1 MNKYFTATDSK
12 NPYKI
17 EIDFVVQDDSW
28 QKDLDD
34 LTDLSLRISK
44 QIFNQLGLSKYVSSI
59 EFSVTLT
66 DNQSIQKINLQYLS
80 KDKPTNVL
88 SFPIQEISENNFDK
102 LEVHDGFVALGDI
115 IFAYGILKD
124 ESLRDGKIFH
134 DHFAHLL
141 VHGVLHLLGY
151 DHEHPLEAT
160 RMEKLE
166 VDILSKFNINSPYE
180 ILT

>member
-1 MNKYFTATDSK
+1 MSKYFTATDSK
-12 NPYKI
+12 NSYKI

-28 QKDLDD
+28 NKDLHD
-34 LTDLSLRISK
+34 LTELSLEISK
-44 QIFNQLGLSKYVSSI
+44 QIFSQLGLNEYASSV
-59 EFSVTLT
+59 EFSIVLT
-66 DNQSIQKINLQYLS
+66 DNPSIQKINLQYLS

-102 LEVHDGFVALGDI
+102 LEIHDGFVALGDI
-115 IFAYGILKD
+115 IFSYGILKD
-124 ESLRDGKIFH
+124 ESLRDGKIFYN
-134 DHFAHLL
+134 HFAHLL
-141 VHGVLHLLGY
+141 VHGILHLLGY
-151 DHEHPLEAT
+151 DHEHPVEAA